1 MDCSATTSHCAWTTD
16 GPGRNNKSN
25 RAANKFGIME
35 GGHIPDGAIR
45 QDEWLC
51 TCGNRNFMQKAF
63 CRQCGEQ
70 PTKTQK
76 QHGKDGGTSPRQAP
90 PKEPHIERRT
100 RKSPT
105 SNNSRT
111 GKRMCKWAMWSKTPR
126 RRTGRTLEKCGKHT
140 KLNNCENAS
149 EQMMK
154 WRRAKLH
161 QKRSWEPHKKAM
173 LCVFNNAPIPLF
185 LF

>member
-1 MDCSATTSHCAWTTD
+1 MWRTTHKDAETAW
-16 GPGRNNKSN
+16 GGRK
-25 RAANKFGIME
+25 
-35 GGHIPDGAIR
+35 
-45 QDEWLC
+45 W
-51 TCGNRNFMQKAF
+51 
-63 CRQCGEQ
+63 
-70 PTKTQK
+70 
-76 QHGKDGGTSPRQAP
+76 KDGGTSPRQAP
-90 PKEPHIERRT
+90 PKEHHIERRK

-140 KLNNCENAS
+140 KLNNCENAT
-149 EQMMK
+149 EQMK

-173 LCVFNNAPIPLF
+173 LCVFNNAPIPCFCSDTLCSWNDGSVLSLVQALPCGTYVRVVPVHTGTF
-185 LF
+185 